1 MDYMQ
6 FCADHVDENGN
17 VTQSATDDELGIE
30 FNGRDI
36 QAALLGA
43 YNFGKITPL
52 PLNKGAAPRSY
63 RDYKWHREEHQKK
76 MDAEAAKLRK
86 KGKSIGYGFG
96 SYEHPKSNQDIGY
109 LHWIMLAD
117 LLAFDYERLVVD
129 IRSIPNWREK
139 LEKYGLSMTLAEGEY
154 ITLEN
159 FIGEDFLAKMRGLVE
174 QGYNRITFWNY

>member
-1 MDYMQ
+1 MDYMH

-52 PLNKGAAPRSY
+52 PLN
-63 RDYKWHREEHQKK
+63 
-76 MDAEAAKLRK
+76 
-86 KGKSIGYGFG
+86 
-96 SYEHPKSNQDIGY
+96 IGY